1 MRMDSHGGP
10 ETLSRS
16 AGLGQ
21 GGRGAVKVRP
31 REQSRPDPCVSR
43 AGAYLRESR
52 RQRRV
57 GAVDADINPHSLGDL
72 GRLWRAGFE
81 GRPQRGEPLP
91 VGPSGEKANTGGGA
105 KSEHARP

>member
-21 GGRGAVKVRP
+21 GGRSAVKVCP
-31 REQSRPDPCVSR
+31 REQSRPDPGVPR

-52 RQRRV
+52 RQGRV
-57 GAVDADINPHSLGDL
+57 GAVDADINPHSLSDL
-72 GRLWRAGFE
+72 GRHWRAGFE

-91 VGPSGEKANTGGGA
+91 VGASGEKANTGGGA
-105 KSEHARP
+105 KSEHAGP